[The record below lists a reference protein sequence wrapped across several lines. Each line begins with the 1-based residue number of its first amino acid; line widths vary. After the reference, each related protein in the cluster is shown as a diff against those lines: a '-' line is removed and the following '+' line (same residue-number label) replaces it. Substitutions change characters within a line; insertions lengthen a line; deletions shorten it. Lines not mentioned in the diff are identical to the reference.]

1 LIRVDSDRKQICL
14 LLSSIKKVCS
24 AGYKFYCVTPKSI
37 GIIAIQTQSTNMK
50 LYFSETRNDEGRIIS
65 YRDVKAYYSDKNELV
80 IYCCDINNT
89 AKEMWGDSGVEF
101 YLIISEENKYKLAN
115 KLGLNEPPDEKL
127 LEKIY
132 AKFGEEDACFENIM
146 RYFKSNNIEFNYQRW

>member
-1 LIRVDSDRKQICL
+1 
-14 LLSSIKKVCS
+14 
-24 AGYKFYCVTPKSI
+24 
-37 GIIAIQTQSTNMK
+37 MK

-101 YLIISEENKYKLAN
+101 YLTVGEQGKNKLAA
-115 KLGLNEPPDEKL
+115 KLGLNERSDEKL

-132 AKFGEEDACFENIM
+132 AEFGEQDACFENIM
-146 RYFKSNNIEFNYQRW
+146 RYFESNKIEFNYQRW